1 MDKERSGERMR
12 LGAFFH
18 PTGNHVAAW
27 LHPDAQID
35 AGSNFRHYA
44 EITQT
49 AERGKFDLMFVADAV
64 AVRDGNLS
72 ALSRWPQYMVYFDPL
87 TLLPAIA
94 AVTKHIGVVATA
106 TTSYNEPYHIAR
118 KFASLD
124 HISGGRAGWNV
135 VTSSAVNEA
144 QNFGREQH
152 YEHGERYDRA
162 NEFVEVVKGLWDS
175 WEDDAF
181 IRDRSTGRY
190 FDPTKLHALN
200 HKGKNFSVRG
210 PLNVARP
217 PQGHPVLFQAG
228 SSEAG
233 RESAARFA
241 EGVFTPQHTLAGAQE
256 FYRDLKGRMA
266 RYGRPPEALKIM
278 PGLNAIVG
286 RTAKEAEEKHRFLQ
300 SKIHP
305 DVGLELLSNQ
315 LDNMDLSEYDL
326 DGPLPDIPDQVA
338 ALAGQTSMRNI
349 VGVDHP
355 ADLRAVCWRA
365 RPADADRVAD
375 RHCRRHGKMVPQLR
389 GRRLPCAPA
398 ISAGRAQRFCRS
410 GNPGTTEPRAVPHR
424 IRGRDL
430 ARKPGPETA
439 AEPLHDRYHLT
450 TEPTSELAQHLA
462 QRAAGI
468 GLACQPAALQGRHQP
483 FADFVDNAAADAL
496 ERRADQEPVAADCLD
511 RCRHAISDLVRRAD
525 QVEPAIEAFGSEL
538 PQSLAAAPLRKL
550 VERTLFA
557 IGCDPW
563 QRRIEIEL
571 REVDIGYRADRRQR
585 RLDKARRGDHA
596 AVLGACLLTC
606 LAEDRID

>member
-1 MDKERSGERMR
+1 MRDQRRGEMMK

-27 LHPDAQID
+27 LHPEAQID
-35 AGSNFRHYA
+35 AGTNFWHYA
-44 EITQT
+44 HIAQT

-266 RYGRPPEALKIM
+266 RFGRPPEALKIM

-286 RTAKEAEEKHRFLQ
+286 RTVKEAEEKHRFLQ

-349 VGVDHP
+349 VRWAREEGLTIRQIYERFAGARGQRTLIGSPIDIADDMEKWFRNYGVDGFLVHP
-355 ADLRAVCWRA
+355 
-365 RPADADRVAD
+365 PY
-375 RHCRRHGKMVPQLR
+375 
-389 GRRLPCAPA
+389 LP
-398 ISAGRAQRFCRS
+398 G
-410 GNPGTTEPRAVPHR
+410 
-424 IRGRDL
+424 
-430 ARKPGPETA
+430 
-439 AEPLHDRYHLT
+439 
-450 TEPTSELAQHLA
+450 
-462 QRAAGI
+462 
-468 GLACQPAALQGRHQP
+468 GLN
-483 FADFVDNAAADAL
+483 DFVD
-496 ERRADQEPVAADCLD
+496 
-511 RCRHAISDLVRRAD
+511 LVI
-525 QVEPAIEAFGSEL
+525 PEL
-538 PQSLAAAPLRKL
+538 QNRGLF
-550 VERTLFA
+550 RTEYEGA
-557 IGCDPW
+557 T
-563 QRRIEIEL
+563 L
-571 REVDIGYRADRRQR
+571 REN
-585 RLDKARRGDHA
+585 
-596 AVLGACLLTC
+596 LGLKRPPSRYTTATT
-606 LAEDRID
+606 